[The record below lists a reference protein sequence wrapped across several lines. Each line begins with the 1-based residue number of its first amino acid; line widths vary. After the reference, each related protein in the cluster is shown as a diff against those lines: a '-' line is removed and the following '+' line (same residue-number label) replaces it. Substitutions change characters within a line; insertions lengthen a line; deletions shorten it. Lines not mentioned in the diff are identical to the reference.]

1 MFQVTVQKLK
11 DIFSEK
17 GEVTD
22 VQLKYTKDGTFRNF
36 GFIGYR
42 SEEQASQA
50 RDYFDGTCINSM
62 QIQVETCANLG
73 DEKKPQAWS
82 KYAPDSSAY
91 KKIHKDEI
99 EEQKQNKKKE
109 KKVQK
114 NKNKIKEL
122 LKQVHATN
130 LLEISFY
137 YDSGPKY
144 MPCSILQCSSQD

>member
-1 MFQVTVQKLK
+1 MFQVTVEKLK
-11 DIFSEK
+11 NIFSEK

-22 VQLKYTKDGTFRNF
+22 VQLKYTKDGKFRNF

-62 QIQVETCANLG
+62 QIQVQTCANLG

-109 KKVQK
+109 KRVEK

-122 LKQVHATN
+122 LKQVRRQFCIERNIFTKIGFGYN
-130 LLEISFY
+130 KIK
-137 YDSGPKY
+137 P
-144 MPCSILQCSSQD
+144 SINFA